1 MPQSPLSAAVALSS
15 AAPFK
20 QSQLNLDTQGSLRTA
35 AGGTLNSY
43 DITAATVIKASP
55 GRIVKVIV
63 QVAGSGTGTVNDCI
77 TTAAAAITNQ
87 ISTIPET
94 VGPIALD
101 WPCTTGI
108 VVVPGTGQTLSVSYS

>member
-63 QVAGSGTGTVNDCI
+63 QVAGSGTG
-77 TTAAAAITNQ
+77 
-87 ISTIPET
+87 
-94 VGPIALD
+94 
-101 WPCTTGI
+101 
-108 VVVPGTGQTLSVSYS
+108 QTLSVSYS